1 MNEKKED
8 QLIWGLIID
17 LNAQKSINWV
27 VLINIGELKCIDWY
41 VKYERIGMKWWDDL
55 KIGIKVVEF

>member
-1 MNEKKED
+1 MNEKKENR
-8 QLIWGLIID
+8 LIWGLIID

-27 VLINIGELKCIDWY
+27 VLINLGGLKCIDRY
-41 VKYERIGMKWWDDL
+41 VKYESIGMKWWDDL